1 MGEWVLAVGNPFG
14 FTPSVTSGIVSAK
27 ARNISTATGMPVSN
41 GIEAYIQTDAAVNRG
56 NSGGALVNL
65 DGELVGINTA
75 IYSQTGTYAGCSFAI
90 PVSIVQKVVGDLKP
104 TAQCSAPFSAYV
116 SRS

>member
-1 MGEWVLAVGNPFG
+1 MTQTPGNG
-14 FTPSVTSGIVSAK
+14 
-27 ARNISTATGMPVSN
+27 

-65 DGELVGINTA
+65 RGELVGINTA

-90 PVSIVQKVVGDLKP
+90 PTSIVNKVVGDLSN
-104 TAQCSAPFSAYV
+104 SARCRELFSVYSSWNLLPNLSQKEGIRVLLAVYM
-116 SRS
+116 